1 MAQLSLSLLGGF
13 QARLGSKPVVLPTK
27 KAQGLL
33 TYLAV
38 RPGQPHSRDKLAGL
52 LWAETGEDQARHSL
66 RQTLLSLRKVLA
78 TTPPILMIEGDT
90 ISVDP
95 NTIKVDVV
103 EFEKLLSK
111 STTEALEQA
120 SEIYRGDFL
129 EGFGLAG
136 EPFEEWLLTERE
148 RLWERALEGLAKL
161 LSLQMKQGD
170 HEAAIQTGIR
180 LLALDPLQE
189 SVHRTLM
196 TIYAAHGRRDAA
208 ARQYHS
214 CVAVLQRELGVEPEQ
229 ETKDLY
235 NRIMQDR
242 RTGPA
247 GDETPAILVV
257 EDDVVTRALI
267 EGFLKSG
274 GYSVALAQD
283 GADAL
288 IQLGRRPFDAV
299 LLDINVPTLDGLK
312 ILEIMSAKRIATP
325 AIFLTAM
332 PEHELETRGF
342 QLGAADF
349 IRKPVQKDVLL
360 RSIANALR
368 KSKDAPAPGKAS
380 AADSR

>member
-1 MAQLSLSLLGGF
+1 MAQLTLSLLGGF

-78 TTPPILMIEGDT
+78 TTPPILLIEGDT

-95 NTIKVDVV
+95 ATIKVDVV
-103 EFEKLLSK
+103 EFEKMLGRG
-111 STTEALEQA
+111 TTEALEQA
-120 SEIYRGDFL
+120 TETYRGDFL

-148 RLWERALEGLAKL
+148 RLWERALEGMAKL
-161 LSLQMKQGD
+161 LSLQMKDGD

-214 CVAVLQRELGVEPEQ
+214 CVAILERELGVEPEQ

-235 NRIMQDR
+235 NKILQDR
-242 RTGPA
+242 RLSAEPSS
-247 GDETPAILVV
+247 PAILVV

-267 EGFLKSG
+267 EGFLTSA
-274 GYSVALAQD
+274 GYAVSLAQD

-288 IQLGRRPFDAV
+288 IQLGRRPYDAV

-312 ILEIMSAKRIATP
+312 ILQIMSEKRIDTP
-325 AIFLTAM
+325 AIFLTAL
-332 PEHELETRGF
+332 PDNELETRGF
-342 QLGAADF
+342 ELGAADF
-349 IRKPVQKDVLL
+349 IRKPVQKDMLL
-360 RSIANALR
+360 RRISDVLR
-368 KSKDAPAPGKAS
+368 KARRAQ
-380 AADSR
+380 AADTASGAD

>member
-78 TTPPILMIEGDT
+78 TTPPILQIEGDT

-95 NTIKVDVV
+95 TMVKVDVV
-103 EFEKLLSK
+103 EFERLLGRG
-111 STTEALEQA
+111 TTEALEQA
-120 SEIYRGDFL
+120 AEIYRGDFL

-148 RLWERALEGLAKL
+148 RIWERALEGMAKL
-161 LSLQMKQGD
+161 LSLQMKEGD

-196 TIYAAHGRRDAA
+196 SIYAAHGRRDAA
-208 ARQYHS
+208 ARQYQS
-214 CVAVLQRELGVEPEQ
+214 CVAILQRELGVEPEQ

-235 NRIMQDR
+235 ERVLKER
-242 RTGPA
+242 RSPA
-247 GDETPAILVV
+247 SIPPAVLVV
-257 EDDVVTRALI
+257 EDDIVTRALI
-267 EGFLKSG
+267 EGFLTSE
-274 GYSVALAQD
+274 GYAVSLAQD

-288 IQLGRRPFDAV
+288 IQLGRRPYDAV

-312 ILEIMSAKRIATP
+312 ILQIMSEKGISTP
-325 AIFLTAM
+325 AIFLTAL
-332 PEHELETRGF
+332 PDEELETRGF
-342 QLGAADF
+342 ELGAADF
-349 IRKPVQKDVLL
+349 IRKPVQKDVLV
-360 RSIANALR
+360 RRIGNAIR
-368 KSKDAPAPGKAS
+368 KNRREAERAS
-380 AADSR
+380 GVD

>member
-78 TTPPILMIEGDT
+78 TTPPILQIEGDT

-95 NTIKVDVV
+95 TMVKVDVV
-103 EFEKLLSK
+103 EFERLLGRG
-111 STTEALEQA
+111 TTEALEQA
-120 SEIYRGDFL
+120 AEIYRGDFL

-148 RLWERALEGLAKL
+148 RIWERALEGMAKL
-161 LSLQMKQGD
+161 LSLQMKEGD

-196 TIYAAHGRRDAA
+196 SIYAAHGRRDAA
-208 ARQYHS
+208 ARQYQS
-214 CVAVLQRELGVEPEQ
+214 CVAILQRELGVEPEQ
-229 ETKDLY
+229 ETKELY
-235 NRIMQDR
+235 QRVLQER
-242 RTGPA
+242 RTAPSAPPA
-247 GDETPAILVV
+247 PAVLVV
-257 EDDVVTRALI
+257 EDDIVTRALI
-267 EGFLKSG
+267 EGFLTSE

-288 IQLGRRPFDAV
+288 IQLGRRAYDAV

-312 ILEIMSAKRIATP
+312 ILQIMSEKGIATP
-325 AIFLTAM
+325 AIFVTAL
-332 PEHELETRGF
+332 PDEELEARGF
-342 QLGAADF
+342 ELGAADF

-360 RSIANALR
+360 RRIGNAIR
-368 KSKDAPAPGKAS
+368 KNRREAERAGGVD
-380 AADSR
+380 

>member
-1 MAQLSLSLLGGF
+1 MAQLTLSLLGGF

-78 TTPPILMIEGDT
+78 TTPPILLIEGDT

-95 NTIKVDVV
+95 GTIKVDVV
-103 EFEKLLSK
+103 EFEKMLSRG
-111 STTEALEQA
+111 TTEALEQA
-120 SEIYRGDFL
+120 TETYRGDFL

-148 RLWERALEGLAKL
+148 RLWERALEGMAKL
-161 LSLQMKQGD
+161 LSLQMKDGD

-214 CVAVLQRELGVEPEQ
+214 CVAILERELGVEPEQ

-235 NRIMQDR
+235 NKILQDR
-242 RTGPA
+242 RLSAEPSS
-247 GDETPAILVV
+247 PAILVV

-267 EGFLKSG
+267 EGFLTSA
-274 GYSVALAQD
+274 GYAVSLAQD

-288 IQLGRRPFDAV
+288 IQLGRRPYDAV

-312 ILEIMSAKRIATP
+312 ILQIMSEKRIDTP
-325 AIFLTAM
+325 AIFLTAL
-332 PEHELETRGF
+332 PDNELETRGF
-342 QLGAADF
+342 ELGAADF
-349 IRKPVQKDVLL
+349 IRKPVQKDMLL
-360 RSIANALR
+360 RRISDVLR
-368 KSKDAPAPGKAS
+368 KARRAQSADTAS
-380 AADSR
+380 GAD

>member
-78 TTPPILMIEGDT
+78 TTPPILLIEGDT

-95 NTIKVDVV
+95 SMVKVDVV
-103 EFEKLLSK
+103 EFERLLAK
-111 STTEALEQA
+111 GTADTLEQA
-120 SEIYRGDFL
+120 TEIYRGDFL

-148 RLWERALEGLAKL
+148 RLWERALEGMAKL

-196 TIYAAHGRRDAA
+196 NIYAAHGRRDAA
-208 ARQYHS
+208 ARQYHT
-214 CVAVLQRELGVEPEQ
+214 CVAILQRELGVEPEQ

-235 NRIMQDR
+235 ERILQER
-242 RTGPA
+242 RSSGESENPS
-247 GDETPAILVV
+247 ILVM
-257 EDDVVTRALI
+257 EDDIVTRALI
-267 EGFLKSG
+267 EGFLKSA
-274 GYSVALAQD
+274 GYDVTVAQD

-288 IQLGRRPFDAV
+288 MQLGRQPYDAV
-299 LLDINVPTLDGLK
+299 
-312 ILEIMSAKRIATP
+312 
-325 AIFLTAM
+325 
-332 PEHELETRGF
+332 
-342 QLGAADF
+342 
-349 IRKPVQKDVLL
+349 
-360 RSIANALR
+360 
-368 KSKDAPAPGKAS
+368 
-380 AADSR
+380 

>member
-1 MAQLSLSLLGGF
+1 MAQLTLSLLGGF

-78 TTPPILMIEGDT
+78 TTPPILLIEGDT

-95 NTIKVDVV
+95 GTIKVDVV
-103 EFEKLLSK
+103 EFEKMLSRG
-111 STTEALEQA
+111 TTDALEQA
-120 SEIYRGDFL
+120 TETYRGDFL

-148 RLWERALEGLAKL
+148 RLWERALEGMAKL
-161 LSLQMKQGD
+161 LSLQMKEGD

-214 CVAVLQRELGVEPEQ
+214 CVAILERELGVEPEQ

-235 NRIMQDR
+235 NKILQDR
-242 RTGPA
+242 RLSAEPSS
-247 GDETPAILVV
+247 PAILVV
-257 EDDVVTRALI
+257 EDDLVTRALI
-267 EGFLKSG
+267 EGFLTG
-274 GYSVALAQD
+274 AGYAVSLAQD

-288 IQLGRRPFDAV
+288 IQLGRRPYDAV

-312 ILEIMSAKRIATP
+312 ILQIMSEKRIDTP
-325 AIFLTAM
+325 AIFLTAL
-332 PEHELETRGF
+332 PDNELETRGF
-342 QLGAADF
+342 ELGAADF
-349 IRKPVQKDVLL
+349 IRKPVQKDMLL
-360 RSIANALR
+360 RRISDVLR
-368 KSKDAPAPGKAS
+368 KARRTQ
-380 AADSR
+380 AADTASGAD

>member
-1 MAQLSLSLLGGF
+1 MAQLTLSLLGGF

-78 TTPPILMIEGDT
+78 TTPPILLIEGDT

-95 NTIKVDVV
+95 GTIKVDVV
-103 EFEKLLSK
+103 EFEKMLSRG
-111 STTEALEQA
+111 TTEALEQA
-120 SEIYRGDFL
+120 TETYRGDFL

-148 RLWERALEGLAKL
+148 RLWERALEGMAKL
-161 LSLQMKQGD
+161 LSLQMKEGD

-214 CVAVLQRELGVEPEQ
+214 CVAILERELGVEPEQ

-235 NRIMQDR
+235 NKILQDR
-242 RTGPA
+242 RLSAEPSS
-247 GDETPAILVV
+247 PAILVV
-257 EDDVVTRALI
+257 EDDLVTRALI
-267 EGFLKSG
+267 EGFLTSA
-274 GYSVALAQD
+274 GYAVSLAED

-288 IQLGRRPFDAV
+288 IQLGRRPYDAV

-312 ILEIMSAKRIATP
+312 ILEIMSDKQIETP
-325 AIFLTAM
+325 AIFLTAL
-332 PEHELETRGF
+332 PDNELETRGF
-342 QLGAADF
+342 ELGAADF
-349 IRKPVQKDVLL
+349 IRKPVQKDMLL
-360 RSIANALR
+360 RRIGEVLR
-368 KSKDAPAPGKAS
+368 KARHAH
-380 AADSR
+380 AADTASGAD

>member
-78 TTPPILMIEGDT
+78 TTPPILQIEGDT

-95 NTIKVDVV
+95 TMVKVDVV
-103 EFEKLLSK
+103 EFERLLGRG
-111 STTEALEQA
+111 TTEALEQA
-120 SEIYRGDFL
+120 AEIYRGDFL

-148 RLWERALEGLAKL
+148 RIWERALEGMAKL
-161 LSLQMKQGD
+161 LSLQMKEGD
-170 HEAAIQTGIR
+170 HEAGIQTGIR

-208 ARQYHS
+208 ARQYQS
-214 CVAVLQRELGVEPEQ
+214 CVAILQRELGVEPEQ

-235 NRIMQDR
+235 QRVLQER
-242 RTGPA
+242 RGTPA
-247 GDETPAILVV
+247 EQAAPAILVV
-257 EDDVVTRALI
+257 EDDIVTRALI
-267 EGFLKSG
+267 EGFLISE
-274 GYSVALAQD
+274 GYNVALAQD

-288 IQLGRRPFDAV
+288 IQLGRRPYDAV

-312 ILEIMSAKRIATP
+312 ILQIMSEKGITTP
-325 AIFLTAM
+325 AIFLTAL
-332 PEHELETRGF
+332 PDEELETRGF
-342 QLGAADF
+342 GLGAADF

-360 RSIANALR
+360 RRVANAIR
-368 KSKDAPAPGKAS
+368 KNRREAERAS
-380 AADSR
+380 GVE

>member
-78 TTPPILMIEGDT
+78 TTPPILQIEGDT

-95 NTIKVDVV
+95 TMVKVDVV
-103 EFEKLLSK
+103 EFERLLGRG
-111 STTEALEQA
+111 TTEALEQA
-120 SEIYRGDFL
+120 AEIYRGDFL

-148 RLWERALEGLAKL
+148 RIWERALEGMAKL
-161 LSLQMKQGD
+161 LSLQMKEGD
-170 HEAAIQTGIR
+170 HEAGIQTGIR

-208 ARQYHS
+208 ARQYQS
-214 CVAVLQRELGVEPEQ
+214 CVAILQRELGVEPEQ

-235 NRIMQDR
+235 QRVLQER
-242 RTGPA
+242 RGTPA
-247 GDETPAILVV
+247 EQAAPAILVV
-257 EDDVVTRALI
+257 EDDIVTRALI
-267 EGFLKSG
+267 EGFLISE
-274 GYSVALAQD
+274 GYDVALAQD

-288 IQLGRRPFDAV
+288 IQLGRRPYDAV

-312 ILEIMSAKRIATP
+312 ILQIMSEKGITTP
-325 AIFLTAM
+325 AIFLTAL
-332 PEHELETRGF
+332 PDEELETRGF
-342 QLGAADF
+342 GLGAADF

-360 RSIANALR
+360 RRVANAIR
-368 KSKDAPAPGKAS
+368 KNRREAERAS
-380 AADSR
+380 GVE

>member
-78 TTPPILMIEGDT
+78 TTPPILQIEGDT

-95 NTIKVDVV
+95 TMVKVDVV
-103 EFEKLLSK
+103 EFERLLGRG
-111 STTEALEQA
+111 TTEALEQA
-120 SEIYRGDFL
+120 AEIYRGDFL

-148 RLWERALEGLAKL
+148 RIWERALEGMAKL
-161 LSLQMKQGD
+161 LSLQMKEGD

-196 TIYAAHGRRDAA
+196 SIYAAHGRRDAA
-208 ARQYHS
+208 ARQYQS
-214 CVAVLQRELGVEPEQ
+214 CVAILQRELGVEPEQ
-229 ETKDLY
+229 ETKELY
-235 NRIMQDR
+235 QRVLQER
-242 RTGPA
+242 RTAPSAPPA
-247 GDETPAILVV
+247 PAVLVV
-257 EDDVVTRALI
+257 EDDIVTRALI
-267 EGFLKSG
+267 EGFLTSE
-274 GYSVALAQD
+274 GYSVALAHD

-288 IQLGRRPFDAV
+288 IQLGRSAYDAV

-312 ILEIMSAKRIATP
+312 ILQIMSEKGIATP
-325 AIFLTAM
+325 AIFLTAL
-332 PEHELETRGF
+332 PDEELEARGF
-342 QLGAADF
+342 ELGAADF

-360 RSIANALR
+360 RRIGNAIR
-368 KSKDAPAPGKAS
+368 KNRREAERAGGVD
-380 AADSR
+380 

>member
-78 TTPPILMIEGDT
+78 TTPPILQIEGDT

-95 NTIKVDVV
+95 TMVKVDVV
-103 EFEKLLSK
+103 EFERLLGRG
-111 STTEALEQA
+111 TTEALEQA
-120 SEIYRGDFL
+120 AEIYRGDFL

-148 RLWERALEGLAKL
+148 RIWERALEGMAKL
-161 LSLQMKQGD
+161 LSLQMKEGD

-196 TIYAAHGRRDAA
+196 SIYAAHGRRDAA
-208 ARQYHS
+208 ARQYQS
-214 CVAVLQRELGVEPEQ
+214 CVAILQRELGVEPEQ
-229 ETKDLY
+229 ETKELY
-235 NRIMQDR
+235 QRVLQER
-242 RTGPA
+242 RTAPSAPPA
-247 GDETPAILVV
+247 PAVLVV
-257 EDDVVTRALI
+257 EDDIVTRALI
-267 EGFLKSG
+267 EGFLTSE
-274 GYSVALAQD
+274 GYSVALAHD

-288 IQLGRRPFDAV
+288 IQLGRSAYDAV

-312 ILEIMSAKRIATP
+312 ILQIMSEKGIATP
-325 AIFLTAM
+325 AIFVTAL
-332 PEHELETRGF
+332 PDEELEARGF
-342 QLGAADF
+342 ELGAADF

-360 RSIANALR
+360 RRIGNAIR
-368 KSKDAPAPGKAS
+368 KNRREAERAGGVD
-380 AADSR
+380 

>member
-1 MAQLSLSLLGGF
+1 MAQLTLSLLGGF

-78 TTPPILMIEGDT
+78 TTPPILLIEGDT

-95 NTIKVDVV
+95 GTIKVDVV
-103 EFEKLLSK
+103 EFEKMLSRG
-111 STTEALEQA
+111 TTEALEQA
-120 SEIYRGDFL
+120 TETYRGDFL

-148 RLWERALEGLAKL
+148 RLWERALEGMAKL
-161 LSLQMKQGD
+161 LSLQMKEGD

-214 CVAVLQRELGVEPEQ
+214 CVAIQERELGVEPEQ

-235 NRIMQDR
+235 NKILQDR
-242 RTGPA
+242 RLSAEPSS
-247 GDETPAILVV
+247 PAILVV
-257 EDDVVTRALI
+257 EDDLVTRALI
-267 EGFLKSG
+267 EGFLTG
-274 GYSVALAQD
+274 AGYAVSLAQD

-288 IQLGRRPFDAV
+288 IQLGRRPYDAV

-312 ILEIMSAKRIATP
+312 ILQIMSEKRIDTP
-325 AIFLTAM
+325 AIFLTAL
-332 PEHELETRGF
+332 PDNELETRGF
-342 QLGAADF
+342 ELGAADF
-349 IRKPVQKDVLL
+349 IRKPVQKDMLL
-360 RSIANALR
+360 RRISDVLR
-368 KSKDAPAPGKAS
+368 KARRTQ
-380 AADSR
+380 AADTASGAD

>member
-78 TTPPILMIEGDT
+78 TTPPILQIEGDT

-95 NTIKVDVV
+95 TMVKVDVV
-103 EFEKLLSK
+103 EFERLLGRG
-111 STTEALEQA
+111 TTEALEQA
-120 SEIYRGDFL
+120 AEIYRGDFL

-148 RLWERALEGLAKL
+148 RIWERALEGMAKL
-161 LSLQMKQGD
+161 LSLQMKEGD

-196 TIYAAHGRRDAA
+196 SIYAAHGRRDAA
-208 ARQYHS
+208 ARQYQS
-214 CVAVLQRELGVEPEQ
+214 CVAILQRELGVEPEQ
-229 ETKDLY
+229 ETKELY
-235 NRIMQDR
+235 QRVLQER
-242 RTGPA
+242 RTAPSAPPA
-247 GDETPAILVV
+247 PAVLVV
-257 EDDVVTRALI
+257 EDDIVTRALI
-267 EGFLKSG
+267 EGFLTSE

-288 IQLGRRPFDAV
+288 IQLGRSAYDAV

-312 ILEIMSAKRIATP
+312 ILQIMSEKGIATP
-325 AIFLTAM
+325 AIFLTAL
-332 PEHELETRGF
+332 PDEELEARGF
-342 QLGAADF
+342 ELGAADF

-360 RSIANALR
+360 RRIGNAIR
-368 KSKDAPAPGKAS
+368 KNRREAERAGGVD
-380 AADSR
+380 

>member
-78 TTPPILMIEGDT
+78 TTPPILLIEGDT

-95 NTIKVDVV
+95 SLVKVDVV
-103 EFEKLLSK
+103 EFERQLAKGTAES
-111 STTEALEQA
+111 LEQA
-120 SEIYRGDFL
+120 TEIYRGDFL

-148 RLWERALEGLAKL
+148 RLWERALEGMAKL

-196 TIYAAHGRRDAA
+196 SIYAAHGRRDAA
-208 ARQYHS
+208 ARQFHT
-214 CVAVLQRELGVEPEQ
+214 CVAILQRELGVEPEQ

-235 NRIMQDR
+235 ERILQER
-242 RTGPA
+242 RTAAEAENPS
-247 GDETPAILVV
+247 ILVM

-267 EGFLKSG
+267 EGFLKSA
-274 GYSVALAQD
+274 GYDVTLAQD

-288 IQLGRRPFDAV
+288 MQLGRQAYDAV

-312 ILEIMSAKRIATP
+312 ILEIMSAKGIDTP
-325 AIFLTAM
+325 AIFLTAL
-332 PEHELETRGF
+332 PEHELETRSF
-342 QLGAADF
+342 ELGAADF
-349 IRKPVQKDVLL
+349 IRKPVQKEVLL
-360 RSIANALR
+360 RRIANVLR
-368 KSKDAPAPGKAS
+368 KTKGSATTGTAS
-380 AADSR
+380 GAE